1 MSDTTTA
8 GEQEKVSM
16 PGRRVE
22 EEAAE
27 CGEQEVEQELR
38 QEGECRRP
46 WGRYLTVVLWYCV
59 TVVLTPHCT

>member
-16 PGRRVE
+16 PSRRVE
-22 EEAAE
+22 EEEAE

-46 WGRYLTVVLWYCV
+46 WGRYLTVVLWYCG
-59 TVVLTPHCT
+59 TLLLWS

>member
-22 EEAAE
+22 EEEAE

-38 QEGECRRP
+38 QDGECRRP
-46 WGRYLTVVLWYCV
+46 WSR
-59 TVVLTPHCT
+59 

>member
-46 WGRYLTVVLWYCV
+46 
-59 TVVLTPHCT
+59 